1 MTADD
6 LLAIGETP
14 GRAELCERDPLYF
27 MRYFFKQRMGS
38 KMIVAPHH
46 EVIMRTLQRVLSGEI
61 TRLIIN
67 ISPGYSKTELCT
79 INMMAYGLAINP
91 RAKFLHLSYSHSLA
105 LLNSSTARGI
115 VKSPAFQS
123 MWPIEL
129 KDDADSKAM
138 WWTKEGGGVYATSAA
153 GQVTGFRAGH
163 MEDGFTGCFPAG
175 TMVETE
181 RGPMAIDDIVKSKM
195 DIKVWSCDVSTGNV
209 ELKPV
214 IGWWENPRNEI
225 IEVGLSDG
233 TSFRCTPDHKIYTR
247 RGYVRADSLTPSDL
261 LPSYAPHAL
270 ELGFRDSE
278 PLGNLGPSGRRV
290 EDVGITNCSKPSAS
304 SLIVS
309 CNQTIGDGCPS
320 LPEFDL
326 PDDAIPHSVSCDKIG
341 CFGVAGK
348 YLDNGFPVE
357 LCARPSLKHRE
368 CAVPFGVSDVLG
380 LGSPSEIAKP
390 VVCWDSVKMP
400 AFIERPP
407 RPIESCEDKLMNVPS
422 LNGSATRKAYGEVTS
437 GVELLFEHLAGEPV
451 RNTSGRSDN
460 PVNASS
466 SAEITNLVGGLVSDD
481 RSPLFIRKVGHAD
494 NTYCLTVRCNNN
506 FILSSCKALVHNC
519 LIIDDPVKPDDAYS
533 EVLRGGVN
541 NRYNETIAS
550 RLAIESVPIIVIM
563 QRIHW
568 DDLSGYLLRGGSG
581 EKWHHLN
588 LPVIIDNS
596 DPYPGDYTHGIPIDH
611 GLPDG
616 WLWPVK
622 HGPEQEV
629 ALKSHRRKFW
639 AQYMQKP
646 IKRDEETAL
655 WPERLIAKCQSV
667 EVGAPTRTIVAI
679 DPAASNSKTSDAHGI
694 VLARKHD
701 CGKFS
706 LCKDRT
712 RHGSPSEWARAA
724 ISLYEDS
731 SADAI
736 VIETNQGGDMCEDT
750 LRNAGFNGRIIRVH
764 ASKGKVIRAEPVV
777 ALYEQGMVRHEAGLH
792 DLEEE
797 MMDFDPVTGLAGGK
811 SPNRVDA
818 AVWAL
823 TELADLSTSQPML
836 FMPSRY
842 R

>member
-1 MTADD
+1 MATLEQH
-6 LLAIGETP
+6 LLREQL
-14 GRAELCERDPLYF
+14 EQDQMLF
-27 MRYFFKQRMGS
+27 MRYFFKHRMGT
-38 KMIVAPHH
+38 KMLVNNHHVA
-46 EVIMRTLQRVLSGEI
+46 IMSALQRVLNGEI
-61 TRLIIN
+61 NRLIIN

-91 RAKFLHLSYSHSLA
+91 KAKFLHLSYSHSLA
-105 LLNSSTARGI
+105 LLNSSTSRAI
-115 VKSPAFQS
+115 IKSPAFQA

-138 WWTKEGGGVYATSAA
+138 WWTEQGGGVYATSSA

-163 MEDGFTGCFPAG
+163 MQEGFTGCFPAG

-181 RGPMAIDDIVKSKM
+181 RGPMAIEDIVKSKM
-195 DIKVWSCDVSTGNV
+195 DIKVWSCDVSTGNI

-233 TSFRCTPDHKIYTR
+233 TFFRCTPDHKIYTR
-247 RGYVRADSLTPSDL
+247 RGYVRADSLTPGDL

-278 PLGNLGPSGRRV
+278 PLGNISSSGGRV
-290 EDVGITNCSKPSAS
+290 EDVSITNCSKPSAPALVVPS
-304 SLIVS
+304 
-309 CNQTIGDGCPS
+309 NQTFCDGCPS
-320 LPEFDL
+320 LPELDL
-326 PDDAIPHSVSCDKIG
+326 PDDAISHSVPCGEIG

-390 VVCWDSVKMP
+390 VVCRDSVKMP
-400 AFIERPP
+400 SFIERPP
-407 RPIESCEDKLMNVPS
+407 RPVERREDKLMNVSS
-422 LNGSATRKAYGEVTS
+422 LNGAATGEAYGEVAA
-437 GVELLFEHLAGEPV
+437 GVELLLEHFSGELV

-460 PVNASS
+460 SVNASS
-466 SAEITNLVGGLVSDD
+466 SSEIANLVGGLVSED

-533 EVLRGGVN
+533 EVMRSGVN

-588 LPVIIDNS
+588 LPVIINNDE
-596 DPYPGDYTHGIPIDH
+596 PYPAEYTHGIPIEH

-616 WLWPVK
+616 WLWPIK

-655 WPERLIAKCQSV
+655 WPERIISKSHDIETGNDERIV
-667 EVGAPTRTIVAI
+667 VAI
-679 DPAASNSKTSDAHGI
+679 DPAASNTKTSDAHGI
-694 VLARKHD
+694 VAAAKTRDDKYRVII
-701 CGKFS
+701 
-706 LCKDRT
+706 DRT
-712 RHGSPSEWARAA
+712 RHGSPTDWAITA
-724 ISLYEDS
+724 IDVYNDLN
-731 SADAI
+731 ADAI
-736 VIETNQGGDMCEDT
+736 VIETNQGGDMCENT
-750 LRNAGFNGRIIRVH
+750 LRLSGFTGRIIRVH
-764 ASKGKVIRAEPVV
+764 ASKGKVLRAEPVV
-777 ALYEQGMVRHEAGLH
+777 ALYEQGLVKHESGLH

-797 MMDFDPVTGLAGGK
+797 MMDFDPVSGLAGGK

-818 AVWAL
+818 LVWAL
-823 TELADLSTSQPML
+823 TELADLNTESYGA
-836 FMPSRY
+836 FRPSGR